1 MVEEEKTLEK
11 MIGKVPEI
19 FKELKETDPDL
30 YGKVMGLDQ
39 MIRADGALSKQT
51 KKIIAIAIA
60 AALRDGH
67 AVRAQMAGAGEL
79 GVKKEEIEEGLR
91 VAFLLAG
98 CRLTSAARP
107 PSRRSWATAR
117 GGETHGTARSIP
129 NAGDRRTGTRI

>member
-1 MVEEEKTLEK
+1 MAEEQKNHEEK
-11 MIGKVPEI
+11 IGKVPGI

-39 MIRADGALSKQT
+39 MIWADGALSRQT

-67 AVRAQMAGAGEL
+67 AVRAQMAGAGRL
-79 GVKKEEIEEGLR
+79 GVSKEEIEEGLR

-98 CRLTSAARP
+98 MPAYVHGKTALEEYLGNRP
-107 PSRRSWATAR
+107 RR
-117 GGETHGTARSIP
+117 
-129 NAGDRRTGTRI
+129 